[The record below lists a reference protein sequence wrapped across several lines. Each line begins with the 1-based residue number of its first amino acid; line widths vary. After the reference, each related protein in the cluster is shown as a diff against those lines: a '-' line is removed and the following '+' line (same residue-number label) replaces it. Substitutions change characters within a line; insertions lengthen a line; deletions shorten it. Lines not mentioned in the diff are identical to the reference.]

1 MNKKITISI
10 LSSVLLAGVIFLTF
24 GTTKNK
30 YTPRNQESESI
41 SGYFEFINQLRAN
54 QVTGTVSDADVAKVM
69 AEIKNQQGNKMKTD
83 WPLAWE
89 FGGPDN
95 FGGRTR
101 CLVIDKDDANVM
113 YTGGVSGGLF
123 KTNNKGASWFPLN
136 KNADH
141 FGVVSMA
148 QTSDGAIYYGTGEG
162 AFTSAQG
169 EENGTP
175 GFSGSGIYK
184 STNGETFTKL
194 LSSSS
199 LGYISVLKSH
209 PSKNEIYAGTQSGL
223 RYSSDGGTTWQL
235 VRAGSCRDIAFN
247 TKGEVIVYIGS
258 SFFRSTNPS
267 DPNSYQLI
275 SGIGSSARGA
285 AAFSDQDPNYCYL
298 VTVGTISDKLV
309 PAGSNRAGL
318 NGFYKSTDG
327 GVSFVEEVNEASQF
341 FAPFSN
347 LGNNT
352 QGEYDMAIAVHPR
365 NKDRV
370 FIGGVGFAEW
380 TLNEGPK
387 MVGNNF
393 DGPTNPFGI
402 HADKHFITFDNP
414 SDTTVDPV
422 MFICTDGGVFRTTND
437 ELNRYK
443 SLNIG
448 FTTTQFYGVAAST
461 GGRIIGGTQDNNTL
475 LVTKESYPR
484 KNGQVVIGGDGFRTE
499 ISQYNPLIMFGE
511 SQYGNMRR
519 SIAGGVD
526 MGSIW
531 DNRIR
536 SAFAS
541 ANQPNGIFN
550 TPMELWENPI
560 YVDSVKLFGPNEE
573 WDSKIGARLFMMMND
588 GVWMC
593 NNAYGSGF
601 NPDKPSNDNIRWFKI
616 SGTTGVHQLQ
626 VTADGNSLFVG
637 RTNGS
642 IFRIDGLNTADFD
655 TTKLVAYNAISSD
668 LTTTNISGNL
678 NIGGRT
684 VTGIATDKADPNRV
698 IITVG
703 SYGNSTY
710 VFETDNALDAVP
722 AWRGIQGNL
731 LAFPVY
737 HAIISEDDPK
747 TVILGTEFG
756 IWATNVGTSGTPN
769 WAEANTGKVTSTP
782 FPRVPVFEI
791 VQVKEKPWSGA
802 KIYAGTH
809 GMGFWESS
817 SLLTNVKE
825 TSNKSAGTVKA
836 YPNPANNFLNLQTDI
851 KGAYTLTIYNLNG
864 QAVTTQKGNTN
875 GNISITTADIANGN
889 YFVEVLGSNNKAVS
903 KIIVQH

>member
-1 MNKKITISI
+1 MNKKFTISI
-10 LSSVLLAGVIFLTF
+10 LSSFLLVGVIFLTF
-24 GTTKNK
+24 SNSKNK
-30 YTPRNQESESI
+30 YSPRTEETESI
-41 SGYFEFINQLRAN
+41 SGYFEFINKLRAN
-54 QVTGTVSDADVAKVM
+54 QVTGTVSDADVAKVV
-69 AEIKNQQGNKMKTD
+69 AQIKNQQGNKMKAD
-83 WPLAWE
+83 WPLTWE

-95 FGGRTR
+95 IGGRTR

-113 YTGGVSGGLF
+113 YTGGVSGGVF
-123 KTNNKGASWFPLN
+123 KTTNKGASWFALN

-141 FGVVSMA
+141 FGIVSMA

-175 GFSGSGIYK
+175 GFNGSGIYK
-184 STNGETFTKL
+184 STDGENFTKL
-194 LSSSS
+194 NSTNG
-199 LGYISVLKSH
+199 LGYISVLKAH
-209 PSKNEIYAGTQSGL
+209 PTKNEIYAGTQSGL

-247 TKGEVIVYIGS
+247 SKGEVIVYIGS
-258 SFFRSTNPS
+258 AFFRSNNAS
-267 DPNSYQLI
+267 DAASYQII

-285 AAFSDQDPNYCYL
+285 AAFSEEDPNYCYI
-298 VTVGTISDKLV
+298 VTVGTISTSLV
-309 PAGSNRAGL
+309 PAGANGAGL
-318 NGFYKSTDG
+318 NGFYKSIDG
-327 GVSFVEEVNEASQF
+327 GASFVEEVNEASRF

-347 LGNNT
+347 IGTNT
-352 QGEYDMAIAVHPR
+352 QGEYDMAIAVHPK

-380 TLNEGPK
+380 TLEEGPK
-387 MVGNNF
+387 LVGNNF

-402 HADKHFITFDNP
+402 HADKHFITFDN
-414 SDTTVDPV
+414 SGDVPV
-422 MFICTDGGVFRTTND
+422 MFICTDGGIFRTTND
-437 ELNRYK
+437 DLNRYR

-461 GGRIIGGTQDNNTL
+461 QGRLLGGTQDNNTI
-475 LVTKESYPR
+475 LVTKESFPR
-484 KNGQVVIGGDGFRTE
+484 KNGSEVISGDGFRTE
-499 ISQYNPLIMFGE
+499 ISQYNPLVMFGE
-511 SQYGNMRR
+511 SQFGNMRR
-519 SIAGGVD
+519 SIAGGID

-541 ANQPNGIFN
+541 TNQPNNIFN
-550 TPMELWENPI
+550 TPLELWESPE
-560 YVDSVKLFGPNEE
+560 YVDSVKIYGPNED
-573 WDSKIGARLFMMMND
+573 WDTRVKARLFIVMND

-593 NNAYGSGF
+593 NNVLSSGF
-601 NPDKPSNDNIRWFKI
+601 NPDKPSNDNIRWFKV

-626 VTADGNSLFVG
+626 ASVDGNSLFIG

-642 IFRIDGLNTADFD
+642 IFRIDGLNNADFD
-655 TTKLVAYNAISSD
+655 TTKLVAYNSIASE
-668 LTTTNISGNL
+668 LTTTNITGNM

-684 VTGIATDKADPNRV
+684 ITGIAIDKSDANRV

-722 AWRGIQGNL
+722 SWRGIQGNL
-731 LAFPVY
+731 PAFPVY

-756 IWATNVGTSGTPN
+756 IWATNTGTSGNPS
-769 WAEANTGKVTSTP
+769 WVEANTGKESTTP

-791 VQVKEKPWSGA
+791 IQVKDKPWSGA
-802 KIYAGTH
+802 KVYAGTH

-817 SLLTNVKE
+817 SLLSNVKE
-825 TSNKSAGTVKA
+825 ATSKTSSNLKA
-836 YPNPANNFLNLQTDI
+836 YPNPANNFMNLQTEVR
-851 KGAYTLTIYNLNG
+851 GTYTLTIYNLNG
-864 QAVTTQKGNTN
+864 QVISSQKGNTN
-875 GNISITTADIANGN
+875 GNISITTSDIPSGN
-889 YFVEVLGSNNKAVS
+889 YFVEVLGMNKKAVS
-903 KIIVQH
+903 KIIIQH